1 MKIKNSNFLAK
12 ANIKGNRKSIFI
24 TAFMV
29 ILVISLTLISSYAVT
44 INRAVTDYKNDI
56 RARMITFSPIDN
68 GAVTDELKSKLMSF
82 DHVEDIYELKGIIN
96 QYMDGVGVSE

>member
-1 MKIKNSNFLAK
+1 MKIKNINFLAK

-56 RARMITFSPIDN
+56 RAKNDYFQSDRQLVPL
-68 GAVTDELKSKLMSF
+68 TDQ
-82 DHVEDIYELKGIIN
+82 N
-96 QYMDGVGVSE
+96 